1 MPKKIYVVGHK
12 NPDTDSVVSAVAY
25 ADLLRRQGMD
35 NVIAARQ
42 GDIWPETHYILERF
56 GVAPPS
62 LVEDVRPT
70 ARDLMAPRLIVGKPD
85 ESVHAVGQRLREHGI
100 RAMPVVAEDGRLAG
114 LISVEDFASI
124 LLLGLDP
131 DLIDQIHLQVDN
143 VVETLDGRLLVE
155 AHGRKLR
162 DKVLVAAM
170 DIETIRSRLEPD
182 IMVVMG
188 DREDAQRIAIEQQV
202 GAVVVT
208 GALSVS
214 DEIIALARDKN
225 VTLISSPHH
234 TFTTVRLLNL
244 SIPIWHIMQ
253 RDVLSASLDEPL
265 DDVREKLSRQRTLP
279 VLDGSGQVVGVVSRS
294 DVINPVRHGI
304 YLVDHNEKSQTVDG
318 LDEAELLGIVD
329 HHRIA
334 DIQTGAPI
342 FFRNEIVGST
352 STLIAGLFGEANISI
367 PPAIAGILLG
377 GIITDTVLLQ
387 SPTSTSRDRRLAG
400 ELAEIAGV
408 DMAELGREI
417 FARVSD
423 LTGRTLR
430 QILTTDFKEYR
441 IDEQPFAIGYM
452 ETVQKRQVD
461 QIRDDLLAEM
471 KALRVE
477 KGYTSLLLIVV
488 DIVHNQTEIL
498 IDGMEQEIAAALGE
512 ALLSPHSIIMSG
524 VVSRKK
530 QIVPILPRVAHQRRK
545 NGR

>member
-1 MPKKIYVVGHK
+1 MPKKIYIVGHK

-42 GDIWPETHYILERF
+42 GDIWPETHYLLERF
-56 GVAPPS
+56 GVPPPS

-114 LISVEDFASI
+114 LISVEDFANI

-214 DEIIALARDKN
+214 DEIIALAREKN

-367 PPAIAGILLG
+367 PPAIAGILLA

-387 SPTSTSRDRRLAG
+387 SPTSTSRDRRVAG

-471 KALRVE
+471 KALRAE
-477 KGYTSLLLIVV
+477 KGYASLLLIVV

>member
-214 DEIIALARDKN
+214 DEIMALARDKN

-387 SPTSTSRDRRLAG
+387 SPTSTSRDRRVAG

>member
-1 MPKKIYVVGHK
+1 MPRKIYVIGHK
-12 NPDTDSVVSAVAY
+12 NPDTDSIVSAVAY
-25 ADLLRRQGMD
+25 AELLRRQGLD
-35 NVIAARQ
+35 NVVAARQ
-42 GDIWPETHYILERF
+42 GDLWPETQYILERF
-56 GVAPPS
+56 GIPFPS
-62 LVEDVRPT
+62 LVEDVRPS
-70 ARDLMAPRLIVGKPD
+70 ARDLMATHPIVGKPD
-85 ESVHAVGQRLREHGI
+85 ESVHAIGQRLRQHSI
-100 RAMPVVAEDGRLAG
+100 RAMPVVGEDGRLVG
-114 LISVEDFASI
+114 LISVEDFANI

-131 DLIDQIHLQVDN
+131 DLIDQIHLEVDN

-155 AHGRKLR
+155 IQGRKLR

-170 DIETIRSRLEPD
+170 DLETVRGRLEPD

-188 DREDAQRIAIEQQV
+188 DREDVQRVAIEQQV
-202 GAVVVT
+202 GAVVIT
-208 GALSVS
+208 GGLSVS
-214 DEIIALARDKN
+214 DEIIALAREKN

-253 RDVLSASLDEPL
+253 RQVLAASLDEPL
-265 DDVREKLSRQRTLP
+265 DDVRDKLSRQRTLP
-279 VLDGSGQVVGVVSRS
+279 ILDNSSRVVGVVSRS
-294 DVINPVRHGI
+294 DVINPVRHGL
-304 YLVDHNEKSQTVDG
+304 YLVDHNERSQTVDG

-352 STLIAGLFGEANISI
+352 STLIAGLFGEGNIPI
-367 PPAIAGILLG
+367 RPAIAGILLG
-377 GIITDTVLLQ
+377 GIITDTVLLR
-387 SPTSTSRDRRLAG
+387 SPTSTPRDQRVAE
-400 ELAEIAGV
+400 ELAAIAGV
-408 DMAELGREI
+408 DMAGFGHQI

-423 LTGRTLR
+423 LTSRTPR

-441 IDEQPFAIGYM
+441 IDDQPFAISYM

-461 QIRDDLLAEM
+461 QVRDDLLAGM
-471 KALRVE
+471 QALRAE
-477 KGYTSLLLIVV
+477 KGYASLLLIIV

-498 IDGMEQEIAAALGE
+498 IDGMENEIAEALGE
-512 ALLSPHSIIMSG
+512 PLISPHSVTMSG

-530 QIVPILPRVAHQRRK
+530 QIVPILPRVAQVRRK